1 MLNYIT
7 FNKLADIW
15 LDPHLED
22 ELNYRILR
30 TICYYYIRE
39 HLVTAVLTSQKLQA
53 QSKPIHLNSRRQ
65 LMKFFRNED
74 HWWFVL
80 YGFEQILYSVSDIE
94 RKLGSCISVRPS
106 FPNYWV
112 SREDWECFSRVNW
125 RHHRR
130 KLAYK
135 VHVCN
140 LHASWSW
147 TAELV
152 GWNTSQEGKQTTQEV
167 NASAAGLRWH
177 SISLKCRRIKSRQTR
192 GTDAAPYT
200 ST

>member
-1 MLNYIT
+1 MRRRCDSIIRRQFPNLSEDQLRDYYSFAKKIKMSMLNYIT

-30 TICYYYIRE
+30 TVCYYYIRE

-106 FPNYWV
+106 FPNY
-112 SREDWECFSRVNW
+112 
-125 RHHRR
+125 
-130 KLAYK
+130 
-135 VHVCN
+135 
-140 LHASWSW
+140 
-147 TAELV
+147 
-152 GWNTSQEGKQTTQEV
+152 
-167 NASAAGLRWH
+167 
-177 SISLKCRRIKSRQTR
+177 
-192 GTDAAPYT
+192 
-200 ST
+200 

>member
-1 MLNYIT
+1 MRRRCDSIIRRQFPNLSEDQLRDYYSFAKKIKMSMLNYIT

-74 HWWFVL
+74 H
-80 YGFEQILYSVSDIE
+80 
-94 RKLGSCISVRPS
+94 
-106 FPNYWV
+106 
-112 SREDWECFSRVNW
+112 
-125 RHHRR
+125 
-130 KLAYK
+130 
-135 VHVCN
+135 
-140 LHASWSW
+140 
-147 TAELV
+147 
-152 GWNTSQEGKQTTQEV
+152 
-167 NASAAGLRWH
+167 
-177 SISLKCRRIKSRQTR
+177 
-192 GTDAAPYT
+192 
-200 ST
+200 